1 MSIPPPLAGA
11 TPVPL
16 IMGPTG
22 AGKTDLALRLAANYP
37 VEIVSV
43 DSAMVYRGMDIGTGK
58 PSGELLQRFPHH
70 LVDIL
75 DPSQSYSAG
84 QFVRDAHQT
93 IMAIRS
99 RGKLPLLVGG
109 TMLYFSA
116 LRRGLADMPPA
127 DPGVRQEIDAE
138 AAQRGW
144 PALHERLASL
154 DPATAAR
161 IQPNDGQRI
170 QRALEVHRLTGKTL
184 SELHAQTRPAD
195 PAMNFAAFAWA
206 PTDRER
212 LYDAI
217 ERRFQHMLQAG
228 LLDEVRQL
236 QQRGD
241 LHADLPAIRSVGYRQ
256 LWEHLCGKASL
267 ASSVQRAIYATRHL
281 ARRQLIWLRAEHD
294 VRWCDALESAAAD
307 QIERTIASICSGT
320 HPSAGLPA
328 GSAAG
333 TDEADAAAY

>member
-1 MSIPPPLAGA
+1 MSIPPPAGT

-37 VEIVSV
+37 IEIVSV
-43 DSAMVYRGMDIGTGK
+43 DSALVYRGMDIGTGK
-58 PSGELLQRFPHH
+58 PSREQLQRFPHH

-75 DPSQSYSAG
+75 DPSQPYSAG
-84 QFVRDAHQT
+84 QFVRDAHQA
-93 IMAIRS
+93 IAAIRS

-109 TMLYFSA
+109 TMLYFRA
-116 LRRGLADMPPA
+116 LRRGMADLPSA

-138 AAQRGW
+138 AARDGW
-144 PALHERLASL
+144 PALHARLAL
-154 DPATAAR
+154 IDPVTAAR

-184 SELHAQTRPAD
+184 SALHAQTRPAD

-206 PTDRER
+206 PTDRQR

-217 ERRFQHMLQAG
+217 ERRFQQMMQAG
-228 LLDEVRQL
+228 LLEEVRQL
-236 QQRGD
+236 HGRGD

-256 LWEHLCGKASL
+256 LWEHLCGKESL
-267 ASSVQRAIYATRHL
+267 ASSVQRAIFATRHL
-281 ARRQLIWLRAEHD
+281 ARRQLIWLRAEHE
-294 VRWCDALESAAAD
+294 VQWCDALESAAAD
-307 QIERTIASICSGT
+307 QIERAVDLLCSGE
-320 HPSAGLPA
+320 PSTSGQR
-328 GSAAG
+328 SKH
-333 TDEADAAAY
+333 